1 MYIEGLR
8 AVNGE
13 GEYINDLPDLPGT
26 LYMAIYRSPIA
37 HGKIKRVDLNDVKL
51 HGGIAFGPEELS
63 KVIVNPFP
71 NTVDLPIK
79 YYPFAKDKVRF
90 VGEPIAVVLA
100 KDYYKA
106 IDLLDYV
113 NVEIEELPPVIT
125 IEDSLKNEVLLHEE
139 VKTNVAMHKIMRFGN
154 IERAFSES
162 PIVISHIFKFG
173 RHSALP
179 LETYGILA
187 RFGDELEVW
196 ANIQGP
202 MLQVYFL
209 SRALNIPINKIK
221 LFSPRDIGGSFGNKY
236 SLYPYITLAAA
247 ASKLTGKP
255 IRWFESRAESF
266 IASSAGGE
274 RKGNVEIASTKD
286 GIIKGIRYT
295 FYEDVG
301 AYVRPPEPG
310 VLFRVQGNLN
320 GAYDIRAIEAEYY
333 VVLTNKSP
341 TGLNRGYGAPPFY
354 FALETAVDKL
364 ADEVGIDPLE
374 LRLKNLIKV
383 FDEEIN
389 GQRFYETVSGG
400 LYPEQDYVKVVKA
413 IEEEY
418 KKWKNMKDVGV
429 GIAVIVEPSGTNLAY
444 VDLALNKI
452 RNPHSASGD
461 YITIALNPDGS
472 VSVFVNGT
480 NEGLGHETT
489 IAEFISKELGID
501 ESLIHVENRVDTT
514 QPWNLASG
522 SYSSRFAPI
531 VMSAVK
537 NGVDE
542 LKKRLAELAKK
553 YLEAEEII
561 FENGRFYD
569 AKNKEKYVDIKRLV
583 SAYHW
588 NPSEFNYDKALSVT
602 SYFYSPLLKP
612 PEDNK
617 INSSLGYAI
626 QAHLAV
632 VKRDEVTGEFK
643 IVKYVISHDAGKM
656 LNKNLLEGQ
665 IYGGLLHGIALTFYE
680 ELKYDDRGNPLVT
693 LFDSYESPTLS
704 EVIETQVELIHF
716 ETPAKYIPT
725 GAYGGGEGP
734 IMAAPAALANAIS
747 RLIGKRISE
756 LPIRVIE

>member
-8 AVNGE
+8 AVSGE

-26 LYMAIYRSPIA
+26 LYMTIYRSPIA
-37 HGKIKRVDLNDVKL
+37 HGKIKKVDVSDVWT
-51 HGGIAFGPEELS
+51 HGGLAFGPEDLQ
-63 KVIVNPFP
+63 KVIINPFP
-71 NTVDLPIK
+71 NTIDAPIN
-79 YYPFAKDKVRF
+79 YFPFAKDKVRF
-90 VGEPIAVVLA
+90 VGEPLAVVLA
-100 KDYYKA
+100 KDPYKA

-113 NVEIEELPPVIT
+113 SVEIDELPPVIS
-125 IEDSLKNEVLLHEE
+125 IDDALKNEILVHEE
-139 VKTNVAMHKIMRFGN
+139 LKSNVAMHKNMRFGDTVK
-154 IERAFSES
+154 AFSES
-162 PIVISHIFKFG
+162 SVIITHSFKFG

-179 LETYGILA
+179 LETYGLLVK
-187 RFGDELEVW
+187 FSDELQVW
-196 ANIQGP
+196 ANVQGP

-209 SRALNIPINKIK
+209 SRALNIPLNKIR

-247 ASKLTGKP
+247 ASKLSGKP
-255 IRWFESRAESF
+255 IRWSESRTESF
-266 IASSAGGE
+266 IGSSAGGE
-274 RKGNVEIASTKD
+274 RKGMVEIASTKD
-286 GIIKGIRYT
+286 GIIKGIKYT

-354 FALETAVDKL
+354 FALETAIDKL
-364 ADEVGIDPLE
+364 ADELGIDPLE
-374 LRLKNLIKV
+374 LRLKNLIKT
-383 FDEEIN
+383 FDKEID

-400 LYPEQDYVKVVKA
+400 LYPEQDYVRVVKA
-413 IEEEY
+413 IEDEY
-418 KKWKNMKDVGV
+418 NKWKNVKSVGV

-461 YITIALNPDGS
+461 YVIISLNPDGS
-472 VSVFVNGT
+472 INVFVNGT

-489 IAEFISKELGID
+489 IAEYISKELGID
-501 ESLIHVENRVDTT
+501 ESSIHVENRVDTT

-522 SYSSRFAPI
+522 SYSSRFTPI
-531 VMSAVK
+531 VMNAVK
-537 NGVDE
+537 IAVEE
-542 LKKRLAELAKK
+542 LKNRLSELAKK
-553 YLEAEEII
+553 YLETDSVI
-561 FENGRFYD
+561 FENGKFYD
-569 AKNKEKYVDIKRLV
+569 EKRQKSVDIKRLV

-588 NPSEFNYDKALSVT
+588 DPSSFNYDKALSVT

-612 PEDNK
+612 PQDNR

-626 QAHLAV
+626 QAHLAI
-632 VKRDEVTGEFK
+632 VKKDEVTGDFK
-643 IVKYVISHDAGKM
+643 IIKYLIVHDAGKI

-665 IYGGLLHGIALTFYE
+665 MYGGLLHGIALTFYE
-680 ELKYDDRGNPLVT
+680 ELKYDELGNPLVT

-704 EVIETQVELIHF
+704 EVIDMEVELIHF
-716 ETPAKYIPT
+716 ETPAKYLPL

-734 IMAAPAALANAIS
+734 IMGAPAAIANAVS
-747 RLIGKRISE
+747 RLLGKRISE
-756 LPIRVIE
+756 VPIRVIE

>member
-37 HGKIKRVDLNDVKL
+37 HGKIKRIDVSDVKL
-51 HGGIAFGPEELS
+51 HGGIAITPEELS
-63 KVIVNPFP
+63 KVIINPFP
-71 NTVDLPIK
+71 NTVDIPIE
-79 YYPFAKDKVRF
+79 YFPFAREKVRF
-90 VGEPIAVVLA
+90 VGEPILLVLA
-100 KDYYKA
+100 KDPYKA

-113 NVEIEELPPVIT
+113 DVEIEELPPVVS
-125 IEDSLKNEVLLHEE
+125 IEESLKNGVLIHEAAR
-139 VKTNVAMHKIMRFGN
+139 TNVAMHKVMRFGDVS
-154 IERAFSES
+154 RAFSES
-162 PIVISHIFKFG
+162 PIVVTHEFKFG

-179 LETYGILA
+179 LETYGLLV
-187 RFGDELEVW
+187 RFGGELEIW

-202 MLQVYFL
+202 MLQVYFI
-209 SRALNIPINKIK
+209 SRALNIPISKIR
-221 LFSPRDIGGSFGNKY
+221 LFSPRDIGGSFGSKY
-236 SLYPYITLAAA
+236 SIYPYITLAAA
-247 ASKLTGKP
+247 AAKITSKP
-255 IRWFESRAESF
+255 IRWSESRTESF

-274 RKGNVEIASTKD
+274 RRGSVEIASTKD

-310 VLFRVQGNLN
+310 ALFRVQGNLN

-341 TGLNRGYGAPPFY
+341 TGLNRGYGGPPFY

-364 ADEVGIDPLE
+364 ADELGIDPFE
-374 LRLKNLIKV
+374 LRLKNLIKR
-383 FDEEIN
+383 FDVEIN

-400 LYPEQDYVKVVKA
+400 LYPEQDYERVVRA

-418 KKWKNMKDVGV
+418 KRWKKEKDVGV

-452 RNPHSASGD
+452 RNPHSASGE
-461 YITIALNPDGS
+461 YVTISLNPDGS
-472 VSVFVNGT
+472 VLIFINGT

-489 IAEFISKELGID
+489 ICEFVSKELGIPED
-501 ESLIHVENRVDTT
+501 QIHVENRVDTT
-514 QPWNLASG
+514 QPWNLGSG

-537 NGVDE
+537 IGLDE
-542 LKKRLAELAKK
+542 IKKRLEDLAKK
-553 YLEAEEII
+553 YLETDSVI
-561 FENGRFYD
+561 FEQGNFYD
-569 AKNKEKYVDIKRLV
+569 AKDRSKSVSIKTLA

-588 NPSEFNYDKALSVT
+588 NPSEFNYDKPLSVT

-612 PEDNK
+612 PENDK
-617 INSSLGYAI
+617 INSSLGYSI

-632 VKRDEVTGEFK
+632 VKRDDIGFK
-643 IVKYVISHDAGKM
+643 IIRYVISHDAGKI
-656 LNKNLLEGQ
+656 LNKQLLEGQ
-665 IYGGLLHGIALTFYE
+665 LYGGILHGIALTFYE
-680 ELKYDDRGNPLVT
+680 ELEYDERGNPLVT
-693 LFDSYESPTLS
+693 TFDSYESPTLS
-704 EVIETQVELIHF
+704 EVLGT
-716 ETPAKYIPT
+716 
-725 GAYGGGEGP
+725 
-734 IMAAPAALANAIS
+734 
-747 RLIGKRISE
+747 
-756 LPIRVIE
+756 